1 MSAPARERKL
11 GEVVGGK
18 YRVVRFLAAGGMGV
32 VYEALHTVVRR
43 RFAVKFLRPDLA
55 EKRESLAR
63 FQREAE
69 AAGALESENLTAAVD
84 FGISVDGSPFIVM
97 EYLSGESVESL
108 LAREGRV
115 PLGRAA
121 DLVVQACRGIQAAH
135 ASGIVHRDLKPQNLF
150 VCRRVDGTDL
160 LKVLDFGI
168 AKLEAADQ
176 KGAATLTGTVLG
188 TPAYMS
194 PEQARGEKSVDQRAD
209 VYALGAILYELV
221 SGKKPHPGDSHNAI
235 LHHIASQPA
244 VPLDSVEPEQ
254 PAELVRAVSQA
265 LSSDPG
271 ERFETAELFGQAIVG
286 FAKRDVWPEVKS
298 AVSSPGNEESAPTEL
313 AGDARERANAPTNE
327 IQAAPS
333 RPSSAS
339 GTVARR
345 AIALGLGGAVLL
357 AVLWLT
363 FRGAGETADSVVE
376 SRVPA
381 PTPVEVAP
389 APTSPIAG
397 PAPMLSTRGPSLPAS
412 VAPGPLQARSTDA
425 RASTPK
431 PPSTAGRAGTAA
443 DAPGAAKSGSPLAFD
458 RKNPYD

>member
-1 MSAPARERKL
+1 VSARAPERKL
-11 GEVVGGK
+11 GEIVGGK

-84 FGISVDGSPFIVM
+84 FGIAVDGSPFIVM

-108 LAREGRV
+108 LVREGRV

-150 VCRRVDGTDL
+150 VCRREDGTDL

-176 KGAATLTGTVLG
+176 KSAATLTGTVLG

-194 PEQARGEKSVDQRAD
+194 PEQARGEKTVDHRAD

-235 LHHIASQPA
+235 LHHIATQPA
-244 VPLDSVEPEQ
+244 VPFDSIEPDQ
-254 PAELVRAVSQA
+254 PAELGRAISRA
-265 LSSDPG
+265 LSSDPA
-271 ERFETAELFGQAIVG
+271 ERFETAELFGQAILG

-298 AVSSPGNEESAPTEL
+298 AVSNAGIEDSAPTEL
-313 AGDARERANAPTNE
+313 AGDARERAKAPTNE

-333 RPSSAS
+333 RRSSAPRAS
-339 GTVARR
+339 AGR
-345 AIALGLGGAVLL
+345 AIALGLGGAGVL
-357 AVLWLT
+357 AVLWLA
-363 FRGAGETADSVVE
+363 FGGARETPDSVVE
-376 SRVPA
+376 SR
-381 PTPVEVAP
+381 AP
-389 APTSPIAG
+389 APAPIEVVAPTTPIAA
-397 PAPMLSTRGPSLPAS
+397 PAPMHSTRGPSLPAS
-412 VAPGPLQARSTDA
+412 VAPEPLQARSTDA
-425 RASTPK
+425 RSAPK
-431 PPSTAGRAGTAA
+431 SPSAAGRTGTVAG
-443 DAPGAAKSGSPLAFD
+443 APPAAKSGTPLAFD

>member
-1 MSAPARERKL
+1 VSARAKERKL

-84 FGISVDGSPFIVM
+84 FGIAVDGSPFIVM

-150 VCRRVDGTDL
+150 VCRREDGTDL

-176 KGAATLTGTVLG
+176 KSAATLTGTVLG

-194 PEQARGEKSVDQRAD
+194 PEQARGEKTVDHRAD

-221 SGKKPHPGDSHNAI
+221 SGKKPHPGESHNAI
-235 LHHIASQPA
+235 LHHIATQPA
-244 VPLDSVEPEQ
+244 VPLDSVEPNQ
-254 PAELVRAVSQA
+254 PAELVRAVSRA
-265 LSSDPG
+265 LSPDPG
-271 ERFETAELFGQAIVG
+271 ERFETAELLGQAILG
-286 FAKRDVWPEVKS
+286 FAKREVWPEAKS
-298 AVSSPGNEESAPTEL
+298 AVSNPGIEDSAPTEL
-313 AGDARERANAPTNE
+313 AGDAREHAKASTNE

-333 RPSSAS
+333 RRSSAPR
-339 GTVARR
+339 ARAGR
-345 AIALGLGGAVLL
+345 AIALVLGGAGVL
-357 AVLWLT
+357 AVLWLA
-363 FRGAGETADSVVE
+363 FRGAEEPPGSVVE
-376 SRVPA
+376 SQVPA
-381 PTPVEVAP
+381 RTPVEVA
-389 APTSPIAG
+389 APTTPIAA
-397 PAPMLSTRGPSLPAS
+397 PAPMISTRGPSLPAS
-412 VAPGPLQARSTDA
+412 VAPEPVQAKSTDA
-425 RASTPK
+425 RAPAPK
-431 PPSTAGRAGTAA
+431 PTSAAGRTRAEA
-443 DAPGAAKSGSPLAFD
+443 DAPVAAKSGTPLAFD

>member
-1 MSAPARERKL
+1 VSALAKERKL
-11 GEVVGGK
+11 GEIVGGK

-84 FGISVDGSPFIVM
+84 FGIAVDGSPFIVM
-97 EYLSGESVESL
+97 EYLSGESLESL
-108 LAREGRV
+108 LVREGRV

-150 VCRRVDGTDL
+150 VCRREDGTDL

-176 KGAATLTGTVLG
+176 KSAATLTGTVLG

-194 PEQARGEKSVDQRAD
+194 PEQARGEKTVDHRAD

-235 LHHIASQPA
+235 LHHIATQPA
-244 VPLDSVEPEQ
+244 VPLDSIEPNQ
-254 PAELVRAVSQA
+254 PAELGRIVARA

-271 ERFETAELFGQAIVG
+271 ERFETAELFGQAILG
-286 FAKRDVWPEVKS
+286 FAKREVWPDVRS
-298 AVSSPGNEESAPTEL
+298 AVSNPGIEDSAPTEL
-313 AGDARERANAPTNE
+313 AGDARERAKAPTNE

-333 RPSSAS
+333 RQSSALR
-339 GTVARR
+339 GGAGR
-345 AIALGLGGAVLL
+345 AIALGLSVAGIL
-357 AVLWLT
+357 AVLWLA
-363 FRGAGETADSVVE
+363 FRGAEEPQDSVVD
-376 SRVPA
+376 SQVPA
-381 PTPVEVAP
+381 PAPVETAP
-389 APTSPIAG
+389 ATPIA
-397 PAPMLSTRGPSLPAS
+397 APMPLVSTPGPSLPAS
-412 VAPGPLQARSTDA
+412 VAPEPLETKSTDTRVPA
-425 RASTPK
+425 PK
-431 PPSTAGRAGTAA
+431 PTSAAGRPRAVT
-443 DAPGAAKSGSPLAFD
+443 DAPAAAKSGTPLAFD

>member
-1 MSAPARERKL
+1 VSAPARERKL
-11 GEVVGGK
+11 GEIVGGK

-32 VYEALHTVVRR
+32 VYEAQHTVVRR

-55 EKRESLAR
+55 EKRDSLAR

-150 VCRRVDGTDL
+150 VCRREDGTDL

-176 KGAATLTGTVLG
+176 KSAATLTGTVLG

-194 PEQARGEKSVDQRAD
+194 PEQARGEKTVDHRAD

-244 VPLDSVEPEQ
+244 VPLHSVEPNQ
-254 PAELVRAVSQA
+254 PAELVRAVSRA
-265 LSSDPG
+265 LSSSPG

-298 AVSSPGNEESAPTEL
+298 AVSNPGIEASAPTEL
-313 AGDARERANAPTNE
+313 AGDARERAKALTND
-327 IQAAPS
+327 IQAAPTP
-333 RPSSAS
+333 RSSAPR
-339 GTVARR
+339 ARAGP
-345 AIALGLGGAVLL
+345 AIALVLSGAGVL
-357 AVLWLT
+357 AVLWLAFSGT
-363 FRGAGETADSVVE
+363 EERPDSVVE
-376 SRVPA
+376 SKTPA
-381 PTPVEVAP
+381 QAPVEVTAP
-389 APTSPIAG
+389 ATPIAA
-397 PAPMLSTRGPSLPAS
+397 PASLVSTHGPSLPAS
-412 VAPGPLQARSTDA
+412 VAPEPPQAKSTDT
-425 RASTPK
+425 RAPASK
-431 PPSTAGRAGTAA
+431 PASTAGRTRAVA
-443 DAPGAAKSGSPLAFD
+443 DAPAAAKSGTPLAFD